1 MLRFAPPES
10 GGGED
15 AGYLIQALII
25 TLREGIEAA
34 LVVALVTASLRKAG
48 RQDLFGRVAAGLAAA
63 VAASLLGGLFLR
75 RLAINEEI
83 FEGSVMLVAAV
94 FVASMMWWMHRAGR
108 DLKQKVEA
116 RVASVGGRGWAVFWL
131 TFLLVAREGIEAVL
145 FLSATS
151 FSSATFRSIAGGA
164 VGLLIAVILGVG
176 FVQGSARIDL
186 KRFFKVTDFVL
197 GLLLVQL
204 FVGGI
209 HEFAEAGLVP
219 LGPREMALLGPV
231 VKNNVLFALAV
242 LLAPLYLLATAP
254 RPAAQEG
261 SGPEARLRRSTE
273 LRSRR
278 GLQLAAGLSVAL
290 LLVLA
295 VHFVAT
301 ERGKRLS
308 PSQPVTLVAGEA
320 RIPADLNDGDLRRYE
335 IAVHGNLVR
344 FFAFRVGAEVR
355 TAFDACQ
362 ICGTEGYN
370 LVGGQLLCLHCD
382 AAISPSTVGREG
394 GCNPIPL
401 PSRREGDSVFL
412 RESDLAAAA
421 SAFPKAGSSG
431 SGG

>member
-1 MLRFAPPES
+1 M
-10 GGGED
+10 
-15 AGYLIQALII
+15 IQAFII

-34 LVVALVTASLRKAG
+34 LVVALVVASLRKAG
-48 RQDLFGRVAAGLAAA
+48 REDLFGRVAAGLAAA
-63 VAASLLGGLFLR
+63 SAASLLGGLFLR
-75 RLAINEEI
+75 RLAVNEEI
-83 FEGSVMLVAAV
+83 FEGSVMLVAAL

-108 DLKQKVEA
+108 DLKRKVEA
-116 RVASVGGRGWAVFWL
+116 HVASAGGRGWAVFWL
-131 TFLLVAREGIEAVL
+131 TFLLVSREGIEAVL

-151 FSSATFRSIAGGA
+151 FSSATFLSIAGGA
-164 VGLLIAVILGVG
+164 AGLLVAVVLGVG

-186 KRFFKVTDFVL
+186 KRFFQVTDFVL
-197 GLLLVQL
+197 GLLLIQL

-254 RPAAQEG
+254 RAVEEEG
-261 SGPEARLRRSTE
+261 SGPEARLRRATE

-290 LLVLA
+290 LAILA

-301 ERGKRLS
+301 ERGKSLS
-308 PSQPVTLVAGEA
+308 PSQPLSLSSGEV
-320 RIPADLNDGDLRRYE
+320 RIPADLNEGELRRYE
-335 IAVHGNLVR
+335 VAVHGNAVR
-344 FFAFRVGAEVR
+344 FLAFRVGAEVR

-401 PSRREGDSVFL
+401 PSRREGDSVVV
-412 RESDLAAAA
+412 RETDLASVA
-421 SAFPKAGSSG
+421 SAFPKSGIAGSG
-431 SGG
+431 S